1 MSIRATRV
9 KQTDTVKYY
18 FKKSPLIRLII
29 LLALIGLILG
39 GIFIFKYNTRPIP
52 YIDAITPPVGSPG
65 DVVVISGRN
74 FGKNRDMSYVEFAGS
89 KLTASSYL
97 MWTDNT
103 IKLVVPSNVQNGLVI
118 VGTGKLQSSPA
129 FFANITDIPTE
140 VQEVNLVTGPV
151 IASIEVDPKS
161 ASSWSK
167 ASVGDVIVITGN
179 NFGDTRGQSKVYF
192 TSNFDSSESVEV
204 IPALEDDFCYEFWSD
219 TEIRVRIPDGAAAGY
234 VYVDTPSGKTE
245 KKETFFSNGVGTK
258 TFTDKKFFLVSYNVD
273 IADIVTKDSS
283 TITLRCPLPVISASQ
298 RELEITEVSPDPVLM
313 SYQKTMIHQLNV
325 ERNISEKTYF
335 KQSFVLPVYGIKTEV
350 NEIKVSA
357 KNQALS
363 DVLYAF
369 ATRADELIPS
379 ENEKIISLASSIV
392 KAEKNPYRKARL
404 VYNYM
409 ISNFKIENDFRKGD
423 ANPLDL
429 IERKSGDSYDFAIV
443 YTALLRALDIPAFA
457 NCGVL
462 VSPDLSTKNHM
473 WSEFYISGM
482 GWIPVD
488 PALGAGMEYKKWD
501 EGIDAKAFYFGNLD
515 SHHIKFSRG
524 INTQKPFYQDNKIVQ
539 RPRSFA
545 FQMFWEE
552 ASANVE
558 KYSSF
563 WSDPVVK
570 GIY

>member
-1 MSIRATRV
+1 
-9 KQTDTVKYY
+9 
-18 FKKSPLIRLII
+18 
-29 LLALIGLILG
+29 
-39 GIFIFKYNTRPIP
+39 
-52 YIDAITPPVGSPG
+52 
-65 DVVVISGRN
+65 
-74 FGKNRDMSYVEFAGS
+74 
-89 KLTASSYL
+89 
-97 MWTDNT
+97 
-103 IKLVVPSNVQNGLVI
+103 
-118 VGTGKLQSSPA
+118 
-129 FFANITDIPTE
+129 
-140 VQEVNLVTGPV
+140 
-151 IASIEVDPKS
+151 
-161 ASSWSK
+161 
-167 ASVGDVIVITGN
+167 
-179 NFGDTRGQSKVYF
+179 
-192 TSNFDSSESVEV
+192 
-204 IPALEDDFCYEFWSD
+204 
-219 TEIRVRIPDGAAAGY
+219 
-234 VYVDTPSGKTE
+234 
-245 KKETFFSNGVGTK
+245 
-258 TFTDKKFFLVSYNVD
+258 
-273 IADIVTKDSS
+273 
-283 TITLRCPLPVISASQ
+283 
-298 RELEITEVSPDPVLM
+298 
-313 SYQKTMIHQLNV
+313 
-325 ERNISEKTYF
+325 
-335 KQSFVLPVYGIKTEV
+335 
-350 NEIKVSA
+350 
-357 KNQALS
+357 
-363 DVLYAF
+363 
-369 ATRADELIPS
+369 
-379 ENEKIISLASSIV
+379 
-392 KAEKNPYRKARL
+392 
-404 VYNYM
+404 M

-462 VSPDLSTKNHM
+462 VSPDLSTRDHM

>member
-1 MSIRATRV
+1 V

-18 FKKSPLIRLII
+18 FKKFPLIRLMT
-29 LLALIGLILG
+29 LLVLIGLILG
-39 GIFIFKYNTRPIP
+39 GIFIFKYNTRPVP
-52 YIDAITPPVGSPG
+52 YIDAITPSVGSPG

-74 FGKNRDMSYVEFAGS
+74 FGKTRDMSYVEFAGS

-140 VQEVNLVTGPV
+140 VQEVTLTTEPE
-151 IASIEVDPKS
+151 ITYIEVDPKS
-161 ASSWSK
+161 ASSLAK
-167 ASVGDVIVITGN
+167 ASVGDVIIINGN

-192 TSNFDSSESVEV
+192 SSSVDSLESFDM
-204 IPALEDDFCYEFWSD
+204 IPALEEDFCYEFWSD
-219 TEIRVRIPDGAAAGY
+219 TEIRVRIPDGASSGY

-245 KKETFFSNGVGTK
+245 SRELSFGSSVGNKIFS
-258 TFTDKKFFLVSYNVD
+258 DKKIYLVSYNVD
-273 IADIVTKDSS
+273 VADIEIKDSG
-283 TITLRCPLPVISASQ
+283 TITLRCPLPVISSSQ
-298 RELEITEVSPDPVLM
+298 NEIEMTETNPEPVLM
-313 SYQKTMIHQLNV
+313 NYQKTMIHQLNV
-325 ERNISEKTYF
+325 DRNISERTFF
-335 KQSFVLPVYGIKTEV
+335 KQSFVLPVYAIKTNV
-350 NEIKVSA
+350 NEIKVSN

-363 DVLYAF
+363 DVLYAIS
-369 ATRADELIPS
+369 TRQDDLIPC
-379 ENEKIISLASSIV
+379 ENEKIISLAQSIV
-392 KAEKNPYRKARL
+392 KAEKNPYKKARL

-409 ISNFKIENDFRKGD
+409 VSNYKIENEFRKGD

-443 YTALLRALDIPAFA
+443 YTALLRALDVPAFA

-462 VSPDLSTKNHM
+462 VSPDLSTRNHM
-473 WSEFYISGM
+473 WSEFYISGI

-488 PALGAGMEYKKWD
+488 VALGAGMEYKKWD
-501 EGIDAKAFYFGNLD
+501 DELDYKTFYFGNLD
-515 SHHIKFSRG
+515 SHHIMFSRG
-524 INTQKPFYQDNKIVQ
+524 INSQKPFYQDNKIVQ

-552 ASANVE
+552 ASANIV

-563 WSDPVVK
+563 WSDPIVK

>member
-1 MSIRATRV
+1 M

-18 FKKSPLIRLII
+18 FKKSPLIRA
-29 LLALIGLILG
+29 LLAFLFIAAVMG
-39 GIFIFKYNTRPIP
+39 GIFIFKYQTKPVP

-74 FGKNRDMSYVEFAGS
+74 FGKNRDMNYVEISGS
-89 KLTASSYL
+89 RLTASSYL

-103 IKLVVPSNVQNGLVI
+103 IKLVIPSNIQNGLVI
-118 VGTGKLQSSPA
+118 VSTGKLRSKPA
-129 FFANITDIPTE
+129 FFANVTDIPVE
-140 VQEVNLVTGPV
+140 VQDVNVTTGPV
-151 IASIEVDPKS
+151 IASIDVDPKS
-161 ASSWSK
+161 AASWSK

-179 NFGDTRGQSKVYF
+179 NFGESRGQSKVYF
-192 TSNFDSSESVEV
+192 SSNAEGAENAGM

-219 TEIRVRIPDGAAAGY
+219 TEIRVRIPDGAVAGF
-234 VYVDTPSGKTE
+234 VYVDTAAGKSDS
-245 KKETFFSNGVGTK
+245 KEAPFNNSVGTK
-258 TFTDKKFFLVSYNVD
+258 TYSDKKIFLVSYNVD
-273 IADIVTKDSS
+273 VADIVTKDSA
-283 TITLRCPLPVISASQ
+283 TITLRCPLPLISASQ
-298 RELEITEVSPDPVLM
+298 REIEMTEVSPEPVLM
-313 SYQKTMIHQLNV
+313 DYQKTMIHQLNV
-325 ERNISEKTYF
+325 DRNISERTFF
-335 KQSFVLPVYGIKTEV
+335 KQSFVMPVYGITTEV
-350 NEIKVSA
+350 NEVKVSN

-369 ATRADELIPS
+369 ATRNDELIPA
-379 ENEKIISLASSIV
+379 ENEKIITLAANIV
-392 KAEKNPYRKARL
+392 KTEKNPYKKARL
-404 VYNYM
+404 IYNYM
-409 ISNFKIENDFRKGD
+409 ISNYVIENDFRKSD

-429 IERKSGDSYDFAIV
+429 IDRKSGDCYDFAII
-443 YTALLRALDIPAFA
+443 YTALLRAVDVPAFA

-462 VSPDLSTKNHM
+462 VSPDLSTRNHM

-488 PALGAGMEYKKWD
+488 VALGAGMEYKKWD
-501 EGIDAKAFYFGNLD
+501 ETFNARNFYFGNLD
-515 SHHIKFSRG
+515 SHHIRFSRG

-545 FQMFWEE
+545 FQQFWEE